1 MRASEPSTRAATLSP
16 KGARRGT
23 HPASLRYAV
32 QGSDLSKSG
41 HKQAVTES
49 AWPPLQSIK
58 ESRPSQS
65 RPHRPKCCCCIEI
78 TTSLPCGEVFSPP
91 IRFMRRARPRQSSAA
106 VGFPGTDRHRATS
119 RSNVAL
125 RCKDRLVPPGSHG
138 PSCELCLLL

>member
-1 MRASEPSTRAATLSP
+1 MRASEPSSRAATLSP

-91 IRFMRRARPRQSSAA
+91 IRFMRRARPRQSSTEPRAGRMWRFDA
-106 VGFPGTDRHRATS
+106 RTGSYRQVRMGLLANCVCCSSVGNQEFAG
-119 RSNVAL
+119 
-125 RCKDRLVPPGSHG
+125 
-138 PSCELCLLL
+138 